1 VRSSST
7 TCRAAACLAAVG
19 LVWLAGCG
27 DESGGGTAPTITSP
41 SPTSESTT
49 SESTT
54 SESTTT
60 TEPGTATTEPP
71 APGGLVGTLL
81 PASEL
86 PQLNPELAW
95 REVATRRTESDP
107 QRWVCQQFPLVSNGA
122 VTAVERTY
130 GARGGLTAAEVV
142 GRFADRRSA
151 ARGFAVLLANAE
163 DCAEQLRR
171 LDREP
176 AGSVDALT
184 SVPVDGGQGA
194 WGVLFSGPVP
204 GSDFDAYIDAV
215 AVVQVGELVAVTSM
229 SSIGQ
234 DYNYEPGQAPPELAI
249 PVVAT
254 ALGGG

>member
-1 VRSSST
+1 VRLSYSG
-7 TCRAAACLAAVG
+7 RWVAAGLAAVT
-19 LVWLAGCG
+19 LLALAGCG
-27 DESGGGTAPTITSP
+27 DESSGGTAPTMTSA
-41 SPTSESTT
+41 SPTTPP
-49 SESTT
+49 
-54 SESTTT
+54 TTT
-60 TEPGTATTEPP
+60 TTQPTAGTETTAGEPP

-86 PQLNPELAW
+86 PQLNAELAW
-95 REVATRRTESDP
+95 REAATRRTESDP
-107 QRWVCQQFPLVSNGA
+107 PRWVCQQFSLVSNGA

-130 GARGGLTAAEVV
+130 DAQGGPTAAQVV

-151 ARGFAVLLANAE
+151 ERGFAVLLANAE

-184 SVPVDGGQGA
+184 PVPVDGGQAA

-204 GSDFDAYIDAV
+204 NNHFDAYIDAV
-215 AVVQVGELVAVTSM
+215 AVVQVDELVAVTSM

-234 DYNYEPGQAPPELAI
+234 DYNYEPGQTPAELAI
-249 PVVAT
+249 PLVAT
-254 ALGGG
+254 ALRGG